1 MCGLTR
7 SKNQTSLVDNRGLS
21 AAMSV
26 VESCTLPAPSTAP
39 STTPTATSQPISG
52 IYIDWYTAG
61 VAAGLVLAF
70 LGLLKVVRLFPY
82 TYVIQQSDIRYRRAG
97 RTSTNETTLTSTVVI
112 FDPAEEE
119 FAAMSVVESCTLPAP
134 STAPSTTPT
143 ATSQPISGIYIDW
156 YTAGVAAGLV
166 LAQKIQKIF
175 FSQFRFSIHWKQKC
189 LESGHF

>member
-1 MCGLTR
+1 MLFLFPFFISAACGY
-7 SKNQTSLVDNRGLS
+7 QTCVTLININSTVELFKDLEETTNLCHETENCISSTSTVVIFDPAEEEF

-97 RTSTNETTLTSTVVI
+97 RTSTNETTLS
-112 FDPAEEE
+112 D
-119 FAAMSVVESCTLPAP
+119 
-134 STAPSTTPT
+134 
-143 ATSQPISGIYIDW
+143 
-156 YTAGVAAGLV
+156 
-166 LAQKIQKIF
+166 
-175 FSQFRFSIHWKQKC
+175 
-189 LESGHF
+189 